1 MILQAAIAGGIGILV
16 FGGMSFLILIPLMS
30 IFSYKVIKW
39 FMMKT
44 NSSGIELKGT
54 RKMVLIAG
62 SVIQGIILAFV
73 LISFVFWLIFKDVT
87 FD

>member
-1 MILQAAIAGGIGILV
+1 MLLQASMGAGIGILV
-16 FGGMSFLILIPLMS
+16 FLGMSFLILIPLMS
-30 IFSYKVIKW
+30 IFSYKAIKW

-54 RKMVLIAG
+54 RKIILIVG

-73 LISFVFWLIFKDVT
+73 LIGFVFWLLFKDLT
-87 FD
+87 YD